1 MTNEEIKYSVV
12 VPVFNSSATLRELI
26 HLICEEMNTL
36 SCRYEIILVDDDSM
50 DDSWERLKTV
60 KKESNFPL
68 CLIRLGK
75 NAGQFAATFCGV
87 EHAKGEIVITLDD
100 DLQYHPKEIHAL
112 LRRLDTENQ
121 LLVYGVPKNKKFSWK
136 TKLYFF
142 MMQIVINFTTFKF
155 YVPKG
160 FYYTSFRAFSKKK
173 LWNANLIGR
182 AQHFDIY
189 AIWHLNPTFIGF
201 EYVEHVPRKKGKSG
215 QTFRKKSSDAILNI
229 MCTFLSPLQ
238 AMRNLSWIFI
248 LMAIILWIG
257 NWQLTLLHIGV
268 GILVLMSM
276 LSVCLYIVGIYL
288 GRLHALKRGYQDYF
302 VIEKI

>member
-1 MTNEEIKYSVV
+1 MTSEIKYSVV
-12 VPVFNSSATLRELI
+12 VPVFNSSATLSDLI
-26 HLICEEMNTL
+26 HLINQEMNAL
-36 SCRYEIILVDDDSM
+36 SHPYEIILVDDDST
-50 DDSWERLKTV
+50 DDSWEKLKTI
-60 KKESNFPL
+60 KKEITFPIH
-68 CLIRLGK
+68 LIRLGK
-75 NAGQFAATFCGV
+75 NSGQFSATFCGV

-142 MMQIVINFTTFKF
+142 MMQMVINFTTFKF

-160 FYYTSFRAFSKKK
+160 FYYTSFRAFSKKV
-173 LWNANLIGR
+173 LWNDNLIGR

-189 AIWHLNPTFIGF
+189 AIWHLNPKFIGF
-201 EYVEHVPRKKGKSG
+201 EYVDHVPRKKGKSG
-215 QTFRKKSSDAILNI
+215 QTFRKKSSDAILNT

-238 AMRNLSWIFI
+238 AMLNLFWLFI
-248 LMAIILWIG
+248 IAAIILWVG
-257 NWQLTLLHIGV
+257 NWQLTLLHVSI
-268 GILVLMSM
+268 GILIMMSI
-276 LSVCLYIVGIYL
+276 LSVSLYIIGIYL